1 MFTVFYVL
9 GLLKRAV
16 FIDLAQI
23 DQSSARGLDYVL
35 LSIKLIYLSFFKLLW
50 YLGMF
55 RGRSVCYHQPN
66 TNSPYSHTGHPQLKE
81 TGPDILQGSRISF
94 SLVWC
99 LLV

>member
-23 DQSSARGLDYVL
+23 DQSSARGLNYVL
-35 LSIKLIYLSFFKLLW
+35 LSIKLIYLSFLKLLW

-55 RGRSVCYHQPN
+55 RGRSVC
-66 TNSPYSHTGHPQLKE
+66 
-81 TGPDILQGSRISF
+81 
-94 SLVWC
+94 
-99 LLV
+99 